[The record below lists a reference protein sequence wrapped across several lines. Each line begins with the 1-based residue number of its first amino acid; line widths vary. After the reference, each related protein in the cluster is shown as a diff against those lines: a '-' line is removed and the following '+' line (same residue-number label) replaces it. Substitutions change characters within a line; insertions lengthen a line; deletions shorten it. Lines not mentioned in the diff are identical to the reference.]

1 MAPRDPDLRQ
11 KLSLCEK
18 AHRRQKFEEALSTD
32 ETPVFPTSEKIV
44 LTEINIDDSYM
55 GPRMQ
60 MSDGECQITLEF
72 VKEMLEEFKEQR
84 IIHKRFAFEI
94 VLKARL
100 IFKEYPSL
108 VHVDVPVNEHITVCG
123 DIHGQ
128 FYDLLNIFKINGL
141 PSNTNPYLFNGES
154 LS

>member
-11 KLSLCEK
+11 KLNLCEK
-18 AHRRQKFEEALSTD
+18 AHRRQKFEQALSTD

-44 LTEINIDDSYM
+44 LSEINIDDSYT

-60 MSDGECQITLEF
+60 MSDSECLITLEF
-72 VKEMLEEFKEQR
+72 VKAMLEEFKEQR

-94 VLKARL
+94 VLKARS
-100 IFKEYPSL
+100 IFKAYPSL

-141 PSNTNPYLFNGES
+141 PSDTNPYLFNGES